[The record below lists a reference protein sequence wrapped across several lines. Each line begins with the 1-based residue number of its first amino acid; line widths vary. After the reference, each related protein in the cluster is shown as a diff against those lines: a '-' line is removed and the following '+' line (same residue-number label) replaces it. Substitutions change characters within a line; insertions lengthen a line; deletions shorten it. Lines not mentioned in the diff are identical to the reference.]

1 MEKPD
6 YYAHLQLLYD
16 HFGRETVFVPLNQAA
31 KFLHKDPRT
40 LEADQTFPIKKMG
53 RRATIKNVS
62 LISLAR
68 WMSA

>member
-6 YYAHLQLLYD
+6 YYEHLNLIYD
-16 HFGRETVFVPLNQAA
+16 HFGHDTVFVPLNQVA

-40 LEADQTFPIKKMG
+40 LEADPTFPMKKMG
-53 RRATIKNVS
+53 KRATLKNVS
-62 LISLAR
+62 VISLAR